1 MTVTAPAPDTRGDDA
16 ASKRQSGRARRW
28 RDLVRRPNSPS
39 RAEAARLEVDVARS
53 ARNAARFADRDRR
66 YRLFGFSIL
75 AAVYF
80 SCRARHAS
88 RAPDR
93 ARRAPLTSSRALRP
107 SPCSGDTVERRGRAR
122 GGRRHPR
129 GAQDRAVPDREWCST
144 LFGFSTLVTP
154 TLFSPPRDTRRFA
167 TAATDARG
175 VSDARHGRGARLDTR
190 THRPALKTRASRSA
204 SLNPAVTPRGL
215 RSRILLEHGGRGT
228 NRSNRQSGSNF
239 ARCVFAALPAPLR
252 GDDAASKRPFGR
264 ARRLC
269 DLV

>member
-1 MTVTAPAPDTRGDDA
+1 MAFQCATTAILITLLSDYHTILYQSKTSRNVTLTVTAPAPDTRGDDA
-16 ASKRQSGRARRW
+16 ASIRPSGRARRR

-129 GAQDRAVPDREWCST
+129 GAQDRAVADREWCSA
-144 LFGFSTLVTP
+144 LFGFSTLAAR
-154 TLFSPPRDTRRFA
+154 TLFSQPRDTRRFA

-190 THRPALKTRASRSA
+190 THRPALKTRTFASACTILRGNAARSQIE
-204 SLNPAVTPRGL
+204 NPSRTR
-215 RSRILLEHGGRGT
+215 RSRDEPLEP
-228 NRSNRQSGSNF
+228 SIW
-239 ARCVFAALPAPLR
+239 V
-252 GDDAASKRPFGR
+252 
-264 ARRLC
+264 
-269 DLV
+269 

>member
-1 MTVTAPAPDTRGDDA
+1 MSLRFLRATTPLRDGDAKHTRR
-16 ASKRQSGRARRW
+16 SRHARRPKDAL
-28 RDLVRRPNSPS
+28 RHVRTSF

-66 YRLFGFSIL
+66 YRLFGFLIL

-107 SPCSGDTVERRGRAR
+107 SPCSGDTVERRRRAR

-129 GAQDRAVPDREWCST
+129 GARDRAEEDRESCSALYGLST
-144 LFGFSTLVTP
+144 LDARA
-154 TLFSPPRDTRRFA
+154 LFSPPRDTRRFA

-190 THRPALKTRASRSA
+190 TRRPALKTRAFASACTILRGNAARSQFANPSR
-204 SLNPAVTPRGL
+204 TR
-215 RSRILLEHGGRGT
+215 RSRDEPLEP
-228 NRSNRQSGSNF
+228 SIW
-239 ARCVFAALPAPLR
+239 V
-252 GDDAASKRPFGR
+252 
-264 ARRLC
+264 
-269 DLV
+269 